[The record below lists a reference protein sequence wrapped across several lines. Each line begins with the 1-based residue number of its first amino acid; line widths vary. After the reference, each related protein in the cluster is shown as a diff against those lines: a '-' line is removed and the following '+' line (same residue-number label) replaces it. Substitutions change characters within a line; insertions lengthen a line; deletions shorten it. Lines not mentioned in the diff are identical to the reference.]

1 MRYKLLIA
9 SFLFVSISLA
19 AQDKGKAAKEAE
31 AFYAD
36 KNYEQAALIYES
48 LMKQGESADL
58 YYNYANTQ
66 FRLNNL
72 GRAILFYERALVLA
86 PFDRDIK
93 SSLEYANSL
102 STDKINGY
110 ESFFLVDWFSAIG
123 KIFNTNQW
131 AFVGIGLF
139 VFALVLGLIFL
150 FASVL
155 SVRKISFYVGLLC
168 MIFSII
174 SLIYAFTERQY
185 LVDNPYAIVMEGS
198 VSVKASPSI
207 TGKEIFLLH
216 EGTKVK
222 VVDSQN
228 RWKKIEIADKLV
240 GWVPQNTVEGI

>member
-9 SFLFVSISLA
+9 SFLFVSLSLA

-150 FASVL
+150 FASVSL
-155 SVRKISFYVGLLC
+155 FDYWSAFVRTSFSLL
-168 MIFSII
+168 
-174 SLIYAFTERQY
+174 
-185 LVDNPYAIVMEGS
+185 D
-198 VSVKASPSI
+198 SPKSA
-207 TGKEIFLLH
+207 
-216 EGTKVK
+216 V
-222 VVDSQN
+222 Q
-228 RWKKIEIADKLV
+228 
-240 GWVPQNTVEGI
+240 